1 MSRSDWSWWGVVSRP
16 FLQPFHVDSAPERQC
31 LHLTDEILEVRLV
44 VGRLRFGVLG
54 AVGFGKVFL
63 GPWFAT
69 FARFTVKLV
78 MIFPVGACAAVSKGP
93 FITAL

>member
-1 MSRSDWSWWGVVSRP
+1 
-16 FLQPFHVDSAPERQC
+16 LN
-31 LHLTDEILEVRLV
+31 LTDEILEVRLII
-44 VGRLRFGVLG
+44 GRLGFGVLG
-54 AVGFGKVFL
+54 SVGFRKVFL
-63 GPWFAT
+63 GPWSAT